1 MDKGLLQKKV
11 LSFHSK
17 TEPTD
22 KDKGKIGLGGGGK
35 YPFAEFSSIYLVLFS
50 TSISI
55 FFNT

>member
-55 FFNT
+55 FF